1 MIPRRLARQT
11 CLLVGVLMCVL
22 TAAAANGA
30 SEEQAVSAFAREVF
44 KVGRILNIAH
54 AGASS
59 LAPQNTMA
67 AGRKA
72 FDAGADVW
80 GVDVQ
85 LTADGVFVLMHDD
98 TLDRTTNV
106 EDLFPIREPWRV
118 NEFTFEEVRSLDAGS
133 WFVHEDP
140 FEQIEEGNV
149 SAAELAA
156 YVGEPVPPLR
166 EALAF
171 VSDCQWLIDI
181 EVKPMEASVREAAA
195 RRLVDLI
202 RETGTESRVLVS
214 SFDHAF
220 LIEVMTID
228 PFLATGALTIF
239 APLNTVDTLS
249 AMGVDVYLPSPVG
262 FTADLLEQL
271 AERRIHVFVW
281 TYNTQSQLEFIM
293 GHSGITGIYTDFPQ
307 RLGPLLAETEET
319 EAP

>member
-11 CLLVGVLMCVL
+11 RLLVGVLTFLL
-22 TAAAANGA
+22 TAAAADGV
-30 SEEQAVSAFAREVF
+30 SEEQAVSAFARERYE
-44 KVGRILNIAH
+44 VGRILNIAH

-72 FDAGADVW
+72 FDTGADVW

-106 EDLFPIREPWRV
+106 EDLFPIRAPWRV

-133 WFVHEDP
+133 WFVQEDP
-140 FEQIEEGNV
+140 FEQIKEGYI

-156 YVGEPVPPLR
+156 YAGEAVPSLR

-171 VSDCQWLIDI
+171 VFDCQWLIDI
-181 EVKPMEASVREAAA
+181 EVKPMEASAREAAA

-228 PFLATGALTIF
+228 SFLATGALTIF